1 MKMSIINCLYCGKY
15 STEYIA
21 THITCVK
28 WKTSLLSKAEASY
41 DTV

>member
-21 THITCVK
+21 THITCVYN
-28 WKTSLLSKAEASY
+28 SGKAEASY